1 MNLLFIGDIVGKGGR
16 KAVKELVPK
25 LRQEFNC
32 SFCVV
37 NGENSASGSG
47 INDKCIEDIFDK
59 GGVVDVI
66 TLGDHVWAQKSFENE
81 IKSKK
86 NVLRPANLNPKQP
99 GLGYNIFRVPA
110 GGEVAVINLLG
121 TVFMKEG
128 IWCPFAEV
136 EKILEKIPSRIK
148 CIFVDFHAEA
158 TSEKIAMGRFLDGK
172 VTAVLGTHTH
182 VQTADAVILPGGTAY
197 ITDTGMVGADRSVLG
212 REVEDVIFKFTDGMP
227 RRLNVVEKGLMRLD
241 AVVVS
246 YNMTTGK
253 ATDIKSVSRKI
264 EV

>member
-1 MNLLFIGDIVGKGGR
+1 MNLLFVGDVVGKGGR

-25 LRQEFNC
+25 LRHEFNC
-32 SFCVV
+32 SFCIV

-47 INDKCIEDIFDK
+47 INEKCINDIVGT

-66 TLGDHVWAQKSFENE
+66 TLGDHVWAQKTFANE

-86 NVLRPANLNPKQP
+86 NVLRPANMNPKQP
-99 GLGYNIFRVPA
+99 GLGYNVFRVPA

-121 TVFMKEG
+121 TVFMKDG
-128 IWCPFAEV
+128 SWCPFAEV

-158 TSEKIAMGRFLDGK
+158 TSEKLAMGRFLDGK
-172 VTAVLGTHTH
+172 VTAVFGTHTH
-182 VQTADAVILPGGTAY
+182 VQTADAQVFPGGTAY
-197 ITDTGMVGADRSVLG
+197 ITDTGMVGADYSILG
-212 REVEDVIFKFTDGMP
+212 RAVSDVLSKFTYGMP
-227 RRLNVVEKGLMRLD
+227 CRLNVVEKGAIRLD
-241 AVVVS
+241 AAVVS

-253 ATDIKSVSRKI
+253 ADKIIPISRKL